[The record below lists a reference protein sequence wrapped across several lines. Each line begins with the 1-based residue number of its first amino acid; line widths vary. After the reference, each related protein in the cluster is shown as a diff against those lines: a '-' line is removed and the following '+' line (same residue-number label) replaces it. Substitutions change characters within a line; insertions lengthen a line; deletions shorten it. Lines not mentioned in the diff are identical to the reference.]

1 MADCW
6 TCLSRIQVALV
17 LALVQLIFSFYAIV
31 TQWALHHSDD
41 GSAGGDEAKPMNP
54 AVYNVLRDVGCSI
67 VLIIAGRVK
76 SGEFMWPE
84 SNDRFIFV
92 LIGVCNVY
100 FGQYFNVL
108 GVTYAN
114 ALTSSIWQNT
124 IPVFTLIIGL
134 LSGIERIA
142 MRAPPSRP
150 RPAGTRR
157 CCLSAAAP
165 LCTRC
170 RCARAGEGLWHR
182 DLHRGRG
189 DRELHERQ
197 GRRGHV
203 QSHPRQRI
211 APCCPARNE
220 LAQLT

>member
-1 MADCW
+1 MSLEPQAEQPQAEPPQSGARSAMADCW

-67 VLIIAGRVK
+67 VLIVAGRVQ

-142 MRAPPSRP
+142 MRAPPP
-150 RPAGTRR
+150 RRSAPP
-157 CCLSAAAP
+157 AAA
-165 LCTRC
+165 
-170 RCARAGEGLWHR
+170 
-182 DLHRGRG
+182 
-189 DRELHERQ
+189 
-197 GRRGHV
+197 V
-203 QSHPRQRI
+203 
-211 APCCPARNE
+211 
-220 LAQLT
+220 

>member
-1 MADCW
+1 MSLEPQAEQQQPQQPQPSGAMADCW

-67 VLIIAGRVK
+67 VLIVAGRVQ

-142 MRAPPSRP
+142 MRAPPPHPHLPPSRHP
-150 RPAGTRR
+150 PLPSERSSSAVRALQVRTGWRR
-157 CCLSAAAP
+157 SAASRSP
-165 LCTRC
+165 SR
-170 RCARAGEGLWHR
+170 ARRSRA
-182 DLHRGRG
+182 
-189 DRELHERQ
+189 
-197 GRRGHV
+197 
-203 QSHPRQRI
+203 
-211 APCCPARNE
+211 
-220 LAQLT
+220 T